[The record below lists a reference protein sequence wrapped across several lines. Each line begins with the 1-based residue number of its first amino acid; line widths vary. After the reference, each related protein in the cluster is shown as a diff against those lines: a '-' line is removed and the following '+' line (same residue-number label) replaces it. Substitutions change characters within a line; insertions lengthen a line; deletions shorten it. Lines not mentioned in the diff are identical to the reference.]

1 MLKSVQRFYN
11 DFLNPRPAPG
21 GVTSQEAD
29 ARSLR
34 LATAALL
41 IEVTRADDQVVEV
54 EQAVVARALRET
66 FGLSDAETAELV
78 ELADAQAREAT
89 SLYQFTHLIDK
100 GFDPDKKRGVVAL
113 LWRVV
118 FADSRMEAHE
128 EALVRK
134 VADLI
139 HVPHEDFIN
148 TKLAARD
155 AANGEGR

>member
-1 MLKSVQRFYN
+1 MLNAIQRFYN
-11 DFLNPRPAPG
+11 DFINPRPDPG

-29 ARSLR
+29 ERSLR

-41 IEVTRADDQVVEV
+41 IEVTRADSQVAEV
-54 EQAVVARALRET
+54 EQAVVTRALKET

-78 ELADAQAREAT
+78 ALAEEQAREAT
-89 SLYQFTHLIDK
+89 SLYQFTYLIDK
-100 GFDPDKKRGVVAL
+100 GFDPDRKRGVVAL

-139 HVPHEDFIN
+139 HVPHEDYIN

-155 AANGEGR
+155 AANNND